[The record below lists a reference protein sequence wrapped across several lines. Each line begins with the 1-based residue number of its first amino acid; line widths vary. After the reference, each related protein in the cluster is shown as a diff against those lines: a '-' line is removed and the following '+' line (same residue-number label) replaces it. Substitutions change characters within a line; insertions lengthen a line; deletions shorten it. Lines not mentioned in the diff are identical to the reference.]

1 MAKDSEDKKEA
12 KEVEEK
18 KKGKGLLI
26 GIVAGIV
33 VVLLGGGVFAFKFY
47 SSGTD
52 GHSTSTASHGSS
64 HSSSGSSGGHSS
76 GHSSSGG
83 TMDSFYS
90 LDPFIVNLQD
100 NVGTRYLKLTVQ
112 LELDSPS
119 LQAEIESHLPK
130 IRDAVII
137 LLSSKSYADI
147 GTVEGKYRLR
157 DEIVQRVN
165 KFLSGGRVKT
175 AYFTDFVIQ

>member
-1 MAKDSEDKKEA
+1 
-12 KEVEEK
+12 
-18 KKGKGLLI
+18 
-26 GIVAGIV
+26 
-33 VVLLGGGVFAFKFY
+33 
-47 SSGTD
+47 
-52 GHSTSTASHGSS
+52 
-64 HSSSGSSGGHSS
+64 
-76 GHSSSGG
+76 
-83 TMDSFYS
+83 MDSFYS